1 MTDENDNNEDI
12 EVIQRKK
19 KKLIMDFR
27 RKTQQPERVTV
38 EVLKD
43 MVKKDPDTLSQAA
56 RKWLK

>member
-12 EVIQRKK
+12 EIIQRKK